1 VKITSWGYNYILEEL
16 PFSAGLQM
24 IQADTYA
31 HGHPAIWQN
40 DSVSTD
46 VDAFAT
52 IEATL
57 AKYGKV

>member
-1 VKITSWGYNYILEEL
+1 
-16 PFSAGLQM
+16 M

-31 HGHPAIWQN
+31 HGNPASWQN
-40 DSVSTD
+40 DTVSTD

>member
-1 VKITSWGYNYILEEL
+1 
-16 PFSAGLQM
+16 M

-31 HGHPAIWQN
+31 HGHPASWQS
-40 DSVSTD
+40 DHVRVD
-46 VDAFAT
+46 VDALAS